1 LSVIPEVYSRGA
13 AMATRRRPVSAACF
27 IGIEVVVASLLQLNY
42 PLDRSEK
49 RRGPEMHIAEGIL
62 PLSHALG
69 WAALASPIVVIS
81 ARRVARLLREGDGAE
96 RALLGM
102 AGALTFAVTLFPVP
116 VPVAGVTSHLCATP
130 VLALL
135 LGPRRMVLP
144 AALTLLLQA
153 ILFAHG
159 GLTSLGANV
168 LTLGVVGPLVGY
180 GLTRGLRA
188 LAVPAAWAV
197 GIACALAD
205 VAVYVADAGILGLA
219 LAGERPFGVWFTVVL
234 AGFAPAQVPLAILE
248 GVVSALLIR
257 ALVRRRP
264 ALVPAWLRP
273 ATRAPSIAPII
284 AAAALVLF
292 TSSAASAAPSE
303 PFHGVDETVIEATA
317 ARAGHPAAR
326 PLLDLGE
333 GEVSLFVWTFGTF
346 IAGWAA
352 GWAWGRIG
360 QLSVDEE
367 RLRAVTDAERH
378 APRS

>member
-1 LSVIPEVYSRGA
+1 
-13 AMATRRRPVSAACF
+13 
-27 IGIEVVVASLLQLNY
+27 
-42 PLDRSEK
+42 
-49 RRGPEMHIAEGIL
+49 MHIAEGIL
-62 PLSHALG
+62 PLSHAIG
-69 WAALASPIVVIS
+69 WTALAAPIVALS
-81 ARRVARLLREGDGAE
+81 ARRVVRLLREGDGTE

-116 VPVAGVTSHLCATP
+116 VPIAGVTSHLCATP

-180 GLTRGLRA
+180 GLTRGLRT

-219 LAGERPFGVWFTVVL
+219 LAGERPFRVWFTIVL

-248 GVVSALLIR
+248 GIVSALLIG
-257 ALVRRRP
+257 ALFRRRP

-273 ATRAPSIAPII
+273 AARPSSLAPVV
-284 AAAALVLF
+284 AAALLLL
-292 TSSAASAAPSE
+292 ASPAQAAPRE
-303 PFHGVDETVIEATA
+303 PFRGLDEAVIEATA

-326 PLLDLGE
+326 PLVDLGE
-333 GEVSLFVWTFGTF
+333 GEVSLFVWTFSTF
-346 IAGWAA
+346 LAGWAA
-352 GWAWGRIG
+352 GWGWCRLGR
-360 QLSVDEE
+360 LSAEEE
-367 RLRAVTDAERH
+367 RLRLGLAAEGH